1 MKLTALVLTLCVA
14 VHANSNGGSET
25 CCVDMVP
32 KHPVDAQS
40 SPFAKTGYKVSVDKE
55 KISDGG
61 EAKITV
67 SGERPFKGYLLQV
80 RDGETAIGTFDIAAN
95 DGHSKTINC
104 FTKEKNMA
112 THNNANDKK
121 SVSVTWKPP
130 KGVKKTYTVY
140 VTVAENGGVF
150 WVRQPTAKITV
161 E

>member
-104 FTKEKNMA
+104 FTKEK
-112 THNNANDKK
+112 
-121 SVSVTWKPP
+121 VI
-130 KGVKKTYTVY
+130 Y
-140 VTVAENGGVF
+140 
-150 WVRQPTAKITV
+150 
-161 E
+161 